1 MERTGF
7 LSTGYLI
14 INTTAAQKIIPVGN
28 TKITISQT
36 GEADKTFLSDESGKI
51 PLTEIS
57 APDILLSEAPDP
69 ESIPFSVINVMAEK
83 EGFYTTKINNVQVF
97 PERITTLYINMVP
110 IPEFKANTP
119 LNIETVP
126 QNL

>member
-28 TKITISQT
+28 TRITISQT

-83 EGFYTTKINNVQVF
+83 EGFYSTKINNVQVF

-110 IPEFKANTP
+110 IPEFKTNTP